1 MSVLPPSSATRMMSR
16 SEVAAASREK
26 LLAVWTSVLLANNL
40 LEKRGEKVFAFTEP
54 AEVSEGEEG
63 AWEVWGEGSEMKEG
77 WMDEDEKNEWMGD
90 MVRNEESDY
99 MKKEERDPNKNED
112 TMKNDDNILRKGQ
125 RERII
130 YRTNDVDISREDE
143 ATRPCQTPCQ
153 T

>member
-1 MSVLPPSSATRMMSR
+1 M
-16 SEVAAASREK
+16 
-26 LLAVWTSVLLANNL
+26 
-40 LEKRGEKVFAFTEP
+40 
-54 AEVSEGEEG
+54 SEGEEG
-63 AWEVWGEGSEMKEG
+63 AWEVWGEGSEMKDG

-90 MVRNEESDY
+90 RVRNEERDY
-99 MKKEERDPNKNED
+99 MKKEERDPTKNED